1 MFRCQRESSLPLLLR
16 REEVETMSKRRANW
30 ADEVRK
36 SVAKKPWNKPHLSE
50 YGHVAKLTAGTTGS
64 HTDKGFNANQHGQG

>member
-1 MFRCQRESSLPLLLR
+1 MFRGQSESSLPLLTQ
-16 REEVETMSKRRANW
+16 EEEEAMSKRHENL
-30 ADEVRK
+30 ADQVRTPA
-36 SVAKKPWNKPHLSE
+36 AKKPWNRPHLIE